1 MKKECARTESPRT
14 GRFAHR
20 LLVAAAAMIALAAAS
35 PWVLWVLPHAPVIC
49 PFQIL
54 FGVPCPGCG
63 ATRSFFALGSGHIVT
78 SVRLNPLGVV
88 LWLFLAAVVAFQVG
102 LLPRRLFEKAKQKLT
117 IVGISAAFVA
127 WFVMLTQR
135 LLN

>member
-1 MKKECARTESPRT
+1 MDARWLGGSRL
-14 GRFAHR
+14 R
-20 LLVAAAAMIALAAAS
+20 LLAPVVAVVALVAVSPLVAS
-35 PWVLWVLPHAPVIC
+35 VLPHTPVAC
-49 PFQIL
+49 PFRALTGI
-54 FGVPCPGCG
+54 PCPGCG
-63 ATRSFFALGSGHIVT
+63 ATRSFFTLGSGHIVT
-78 SVRLNPLGVV
+78 SVRLNPLGVF

-102 LLPRRLFEKAKQKLT
+102 LLPRRLFEKAKQTLT